1 MNRNLVRGLAATLLG
16 LLALVALPVASV
28 SAHAALE
35 SSTPAANSVLE
46 ASPPLIVLDYDEEI
60 EASLASV
67 KVFDSDGKA
76 VAVGTPAV
84 GADATIVQATL
95 PELSDGL
102 YAVTWRVSSAD
113 GHVVDGAFSFQMGTA
128 ATTGTGQDLIDQVRN
143 DDAVNPT
150 VRWVYTVAKFL
161 SLMGAVLLIGVGVWS
176 VQGRPALGER
186 RSIQRVMW
194 FGLASLLVGAAF
206 AFMMF
211 GAQAKGGTVTDGFT
225 PSVWADVV
233 STQTGRMLWLRFALA
248 VVLGVMLL
256 KWKSHKA
263 TWWEGVAGSA
273 ALITVVTVSASGHPN
288 SLDPKFLWIALDVIH
303 LSAIVL
309 WLGGLAALTFA
320 GKGWLSE
327 PEAVRPV
334 QRFSMTAFVAVP
346 LIVATG
352 VAATLK
358 LAGGLDDVT
367 ATTWGRLLLA
377 KAMVVI
383 AMVAV
388 GGVSRWVLHHDGA
401 ANLKRTVAI
410 EAVMG
415 VLIIGLA
422 AGMVGQPPRPPVA
435 ATPFSQTVTA
445 NGVIAGVSI
454 SPGSVGGNDIHLLIT
469 PPGGS
474 ITPVAAVTARVSLPS
489 ANVPFSPVTLTSEGP
504 NHYSGKITFPKPGV
518 WTLEL
523 IINITASDSA
533 LLKTTVTI
541 P

>member
-1 MNRNLVRGLAATLLG
+1 MNRNMIRGVAAALLGIVALAA
-16 LLALVALPVASV
+16 LPSSTV

-35 SSTPAANSVLE
+35 TSTPAANSVLE
-46 ASPPLIVLDYDEEI
+46 ESPPQIVLDYDEDI
-60 EASLASV
+60 EASLASI
-67 KVFDSDGKA
+67 KVFGSDGTA
-76 VAVGTPAV
+76 VEVGAPVA
-84 GADATIVQATL
+84 GADASIVQADL
-95 PELSDGL
+95 PKLDDGL

-113 GHVVDGAFSFQMGTA
+113 GHVVDGAFSFQVGTA
-128 ATTGTGQDLIDQVRN
+128 AAGNGQDLIDQVRGG
-143 DDAVNPT
+143 DGVDPGVK
-150 VRWVYTVAKFL
+150 WVYTVARFL
-161 SLMGAVLLIGVGVWS
+161 SLAGAILLIGVGVWS
-176 VQGRPALGER
+176 VQGRPALGTR
-186 RSIQRVMW
+186 RGIQTLMW
-194 FGLASLLVGAAF
+194 VGLVALLIGSAF

-211 GAQAKGGTVTDGFT
+211 GAQAKGGTVGDGFK

-233 STQTGRMLWLRFALA
+233 ATQTGRMLWLRFALA

-256 KWKSHKA
+256 KWKSHA
-263 TWWEGVAGSA
+263 STWWEGVAGSA
-273 ALITVVTVSASGHPN
+273 GLITIVTFSASGHPN
-288 SLDPKFLWIALDVIH
+288 SMDPKLLWITLDAIH
-303 LSAIVL
+303 LTAIVL
-309 WLGGLAALTFA
+309 WVGGLLALLFA
-320 GKGWLSE
+320 GKSWLSE

-377 KAMVVI
+377 KVMVVI

-388 GGVSRWVLHHDGA
+388 GGVSRWMLHHDGA
-401 ANLKRTVAI
+401 GSIRRTVAI

-415 VLIIGLA
+415 LLIVGLA

-435 ATPFSQTVTA
+435 AAPFSQTVTA
-445 NGVIAGVSI
+445 NGVIAAVSI
-454 SPGSVGGNDIHLLIT
+454 SPGSVGGNDIHVVVT

-474 ITPVAAVTARVSLPS
+474 IDPVANVTARVSLPA
-489 ANVPFSPVTLTSEGP
+489 ANVPFSPVTLASEGP
-504 NHYSGKITFPKPGV
+504 NHYSGKITFPRSGV
-518 WTLEL
+518 WTMEL
-523 IINITASDSA
+523 IINITESDSA

>member
-1 MNRNLVRGLAATLLG
+1 MNRNLIRGLAATVLG
-16 LLALVALPVASV
+16 LLALVAMPVASA

-35 SSTPAANSVLE
+35 TSTPAANSVLE
-46 ASPPLIVLDYDEEI
+46 KSPPQIVLDYDEDI
-60 EASLASV
+60 EASLASI
-67 KVFDSDGKA
+67 KVFDGDGKA
-76 VAVGTPAV
+76 VEVGAPAA
-84 GADATIVQATL
+84 GADASIVQATL
-95 PELSDGL
+95 PELADGL

-113 GHVVDGAFSFQMGTA
+113 GHVVDGAFSFQIGTA
-128 ATTGTGQDLIDQVRN
+128 ATGSGQDLIDQVSSG
-143 DDAVNPT
+143 DGVNAG
-150 VRWVYTVAKFL
+150 VRWVYTVARFL
-161 SLMGAVLLIGVGVWS
+161 SLAGAILLIGVGVWS
-176 VQGRPALGER
+176 VQGRPALGDR
-186 RSIQRVMW
+186 RNIQRLMW
-194 FGLASLLVGAAF
+194 LGLVSLLVGAAF

-211 GAQAKGGTVTDGFT
+211 GAQAKGGTVGDGFT
-225 PSVWADVV
+225 PSVWGDVV
-233 STQTGRMLWLRFALA
+233 GTETGRMLWLRFAMA

-256 KWKSHKA
+256 KWKSHRA
-263 TWWEGVAGSA
+263 TWWQGVAGSA
-273 ALITVVTVSASGHPN
+273 ALITVVTFSASGHPN
-288 SLDPKFLWIALDVIH
+288 SLDPKLLWIALDVVH
-303 LSAIVL
+303 VTAIVL
-309 WLGGLAALTFA
+309 WLGGLVALTFA

-334 QRFSMTAFVAVP
+334 QRFSMTALIAVP

-401 ANLKRTVAI
+401 ANLRRTVAI

-415 VLIIGLA
+415 LLVIGLA

-435 ATPFSQTVTA
+435 AAPFSQTVTA

-454 SPGSVGGNDIHLLIT
+454 SPGSVGSNDIHLIIT

-474 ITPVAAVTARVSLPS
+474 IDPVAAVTARVSLPS